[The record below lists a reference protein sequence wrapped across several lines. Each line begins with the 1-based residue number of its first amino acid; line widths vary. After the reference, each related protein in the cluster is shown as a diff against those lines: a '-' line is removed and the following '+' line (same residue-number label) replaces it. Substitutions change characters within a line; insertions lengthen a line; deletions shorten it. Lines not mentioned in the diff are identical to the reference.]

1 MKNLGS
7 FIAILGL
14 ASIALFFFDYELKI
28 LGWINNWGDN
38 IAWTIRGGLVVVGA
52 VLFFM
57 APSNK
62 EPEETA

>member
-38 IAWTIRGGLVVVGA
+38 IAWAIRGGLVVIGA
-52 VLFFM
+52 ALFLM

-62 EPEETA
+62 ESEETA

>member
-7 FIAILGL
+7 FIALLGI

-38 IAWTIRGGLVVVGA
+38 IAWTIRGGLVVIGA
-52 VLFFM
+52 ALFLM

-62 EPEETA
+62 ESEETA